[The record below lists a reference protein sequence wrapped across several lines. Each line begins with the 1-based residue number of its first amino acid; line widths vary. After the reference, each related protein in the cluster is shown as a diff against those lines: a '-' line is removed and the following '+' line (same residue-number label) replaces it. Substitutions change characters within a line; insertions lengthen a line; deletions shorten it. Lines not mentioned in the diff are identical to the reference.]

1 MAAELR
7 GNESEGKMKDSV
19 LAWSRAARRAARL
32 AMADVA
38 AVFVLGVVLVLLWF
52 FGSVA

>member
-7 GNESEGKMKDSV
+7 GNESKGKMKDSV

-38 AVFVLGVVLVLLWF
+38 AVLVLGVVLVLLWF
-52 FGSVA
+52 FGGVA